1 MSETQGT
8 ISLKI
13 ARLEQQLK
21 ILSLQKQLSNNYPD
35 HQAQLISKELTAQL
49 QLQQMIEFRDK
60 VYAPVN
66 RQ

>member
-21 ILSLQKQLSNNYPD
+21 VLSLQKQLSSSYPD
-35 HQAQLISKELTAQL
+35 HQAQLISKELATQIQL
-49 QLQQMIEFRDK
+49 SQMIEFRDK
-60 VYAPVN
+60 IYTPVS
-66 RQ
+66 R